1 METHHNSQRARERWS
16 KLRVAILGKD
26 ISKNQSWNTVTDN
39 RSNAS
44 ASKLQFP
51 GFSSSL
57 ALRQPLSEETRK
69 GQGFVN
75 SEMDDGNV
83 LKRIQQELEV
93 IRISKPRYNGGDE
106 GCASYGSKFLNEVLY
121 FYFVYLGVGMLHIR
135 MVFSLFWFLFSYMIR
150 MIYLT

>member
-1 METHHNSQRARERWS
+1 MKTHHNSQRARERWS

-44 ASKLQFP
+44 TSKLQFP

-57 ALRQPLSEETRK
+57 VLRQPLSEETRK

-83 LKRIQQELEV
+83 LKRIQQELEA
-93 IRISKPRYNGGDE
+93 SKSAEE
-106 GCASYGSKFLNEVLY
+106 G
-121 FYFVYLGVGMLHIR
+121 
-135 MVFSLFWFLFSYMIR
+135 
-150 MIYLT
+150 